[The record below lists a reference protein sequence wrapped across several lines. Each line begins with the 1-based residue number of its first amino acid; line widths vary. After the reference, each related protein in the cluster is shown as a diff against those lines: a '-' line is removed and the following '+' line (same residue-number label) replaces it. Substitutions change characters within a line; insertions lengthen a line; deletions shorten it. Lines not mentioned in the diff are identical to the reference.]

1 MPYFKR
7 KELSC
12 FFFCKDTNYL
22 ANHNAC
28 RHPLL
33 PNKVVSSFA
42 KILII

>member
-22 ANHNAC
+22 ANHNIYIDIQKSI
-28 RHPLL
+28 
-33 PNKVVSSFA
+33 KVVSSFA